1 MRNVDRL
8 PRIKSR
14 PFPHV
19 VVKNFLDPPTLDL
32 VIDALAGLEYD
43 FKESDLFSYWASIE
57 LTDINQVGWRTIGVS
72 GSRIQAIAEIMADV
86 ILEEQDN
93 IGFELD
99 MVAGVTNNGVPLATV
114 VSDLLGI
121 DFGMIRPSRE
131 GTQINYASN
140 YAGLKGKNV
149 VLIDDVVSSG
159 STAEEVIEFVRAREG
174 VPVLAMVLINKKADN
189 KIDDVP
195 LRALIRARPVRT

>member
-1 MRNVDRL
+1 MSLEGMAAKAKELKDKGQTNREIGHEMHLGQPTIDWL
-8 PRIKSR
+8 LAKQASE
-14 PFPHV
+14 
-19 VVKNFLDPPTLDL
+19 NFDDPPPD
-32 VIDALAGLEYD
+32 V
-43 FKESDLFSYWASIE
+43 K
-57 LTDINQVGWRTIGVS
+57 VGWRTIGVS

-93 IGFELD
+93 LGFELD
-99 MVAGVTNNGVPLATV
+99 MVAGVTNNGVPLATMI
-114 VSDLLGI
+114 SNLLGV

-140 YAGLKGKNV
+140 YAGLKGKNI

-174 VPVLAMVLINKKADN
+174 VPVLAMVLVNKKADN

>member
-1 MRNVDRL
+1 M
-8 PRIKSR
+8 
-14 PFPHV
+14 
-19 VVKNFLDPPTLDL
+19 
-32 VIDALAGLEYD
+32 
-43 FKESDLFSYWASIE
+43 SIE
-57 LTDINQVGWRTIGVS
+57 KMAAKVKELKDKGQGNREISQEMNLSQATVEWLLAKQASENFDEAPPPDVKVGWRTIGVS

-99 MVAGVTNNGVPLATV
+99 MVAGVANNGVPLATM
-114 VSDLLGI
+114 VSDLLGV
-121 DFGMIRPSRE
+121 DFGVIRPSRE

-140 YAGLKGKNV
+140 YAGLKGKNIV
-149 VLIDDVVSSG
+149 IIDDVVSSG

-174 VPVLAMVLINKKADN
+174 VPVLAMVLINKRADN

>member
-1 MRNVDRL
+1 MSLEGMAAKAKELKDKGQTNREIGHEMHLGQPTIDWLLAKQASENFDEA
-8 PRIKSR
+8 P
-14 PFPHV
+14 PPD
-19 VVKNFLDPPTLDL
+19 VK
-32 VIDALAGLEYD
+32 
-43 FKESDLFSYWASIE
+43 
-57 LTDINQVGWRTIGVS
+57 VGWRTIGVS

-93 IGFELD
+93 LGFELD
-99 MVAGVTNNGVPLATV
+99 MVAGVTNNGIPLATM
-114 VSDLLGI
+114 VSDLLGV

-131 GTQINYASN
+131 GTEINYASN
-140 YAGLKGKNV
+140 YAGLKGKNI

-174 VPVLAMVLINKKADN
+174 VPVLVMVLINKKADN

>member
-1 MRNVDRL
+1 MSLEGMAAKAKELKDKGQTNREIGHEMHLGQPTIDWLLAKQASENFDEA
-8 PRIKSR
+8 P
-14 PFPHV
+14 PPD
-19 VVKNFLDPPTLDL
+19 VK
-32 VIDALAGLEYD
+32 
-43 FKESDLFSYWASIE
+43 
-57 LTDINQVGWRTIGVS
+57 VGWRTIGVS

-93 IGFELD
+93 LGFELD
-99 MVAGVTNNGVPLATV
+99 MVAGVTNNGIPLATM

-121 DFGMIRPSRE
+121 DFGVIRPSRE

-140 YAGLKGKNV
+140 YAGLKGKNI

-159 STAEEVIEFVRAREG
+159 STAEEVIEFVRARKG
-174 VPVLAMVLINKKADN
+174 VPVLAVVLINKKVDN

>member
-1 MRNVDRL
+1 M
-8 PRIKSR
+8 
-14 PFPHV
+14 
-19 VVKNFLDPPTLDL
+19 
-32 VIDALAGLEYD
+32 
-43 FKESDLFSYWASIE
+43 SIE
-57 LTDINQVGWRTIGVS
+57 KMAAKVKELKDKGQGNREISQEMNLSQATVEWLLAKQASEKFDEALPPDVKVGWRTIGVS

-99 MVAGVTNNGVPLATV
+99 MVAGVTNNGVPLATM
-114 VSDLLGI
+114 VSDLLGV
-121 DFGMIRPSRE
+121 DFGVIRPSRE

-140 YAGLKGKNV
+140 YAGLKGKNIV
-149 VLIDDVVSSG
+149 IIDDVVGSG
-159 STAEEVIEFVRAREG
+159 STAEEVIEFVRARKG
-174 VPVLAMVLINKKADN
+174 VPVLAMVLINKRADN

>member
-1 MRNVDRL
+1 MSLEGMAAKAKELKDKGQTNREIGHEMHLGQPTIDWL
-8 PRIKSR
+8 LAKQASGDFDEAP
-14 PFPHV
+14 PPD
-19 VVKNFLDPPTLDL
+19 VK
-32 VIDALAGLEYD
+32 
-43 FKESDLFSYWASIE
+43 
-57 LTDINQVGWRTIGVS
+57 VGWRTIGVS
-72 GSRIQAIAEIMADV
+72 GSRVQAIAEIMADV

-93 IGFELD
+93 LGFELD
-99 MVAGVTNNGVPLATV
+99 MVAGVTNNGIPLATM
-114 VSDLLGI
+114 VSDLLGV

-140 YAGLKGKNV
+140 YAGLKGKNI

-174 VPVLAMVLINKKADN
+174 VPVLVMVLINKKADN

>member
-1 MRNVDRL
+1 MS
-8 PRIKSR
+8 IEKMTT
-14 PFPHV
+14 
-19 VVKNFLDPPTLDL
+19 K
-32 VIDALAGLEYD
+32 AKE
-43 FKESDLFSYWASIE
+43 FKEKGQSNREISHEMHLSQATVEWLLAKQASE
-57 LTDINQVGWRTIGVS
+57 NFDEAPPPDVKVGWRTIGVS
-72 GSRIQAIAEIMADV
+72 GFRIQAIAEIMTDV

-93 IGFELD
+93 LGFELD
-99 MVAGVTNNGVPLATV
+99 MVAGVTNNGIPLAII

-140 YAGLKGKNV
+140 YAGLKGKNI

-159 STAEEVIEFVRAREG
+159 LTAEEVIEFVRKKEG
-174 VPVLAMVLINKKADN
+174 VPVLTVVLINKKADN

>member
-1 MRNVDRL
+1 MAAKAKELKDKGQTNREIGHEMHLGQPTIDWLLAKQASGNFDEA
-8 PRIKSR
+8 P
-14 PFPHV
+14 PPD
-19 VVKNFLDPPTLDL
+19 VK
-32 VIDALAGLEYD
+32 
-43 FKESDLFSYWASIE
+43 
-57 LTDINQVGWRTIGVS
+57 VGWRTIGVS

-93 IGFELD
+93 LGFELD
-99 MVAGVTNNGVPLATV
+99 MVAGVTNNGIPLATM
-114 VSDLLGI
+114 VSDLLGV

-140 YAGLKGKNV
+140 YAGLKGKNI

>member
-1 MRNVDRL
+1 MARAKELKEEGQSDREISQEMHLAQATVDWLLAKQASENFEETL
-8 PRIKSR
+8 P
-14 PFPHV
+14 PD
-19 VVKNFLDPPTLDL
+19 VK
-32 VIDALAGLEYD
+32 
-43 FKESDLFSYWASIE
+43 
-57 LTDINQVGWRTIGVS
+57 VGWRTIGVS

-93 IGFELD
+93 LGFELD
-99 MVAGVTNNGVPLATV
+99 MVAGVTNNGVPLATM
-114 VSDLLGI
+114 VSDLLGV

-140 YAGLKGKNV
+140 YAGLKGKNI

-159 STAEEVIEFVRAREG
+159 STSEEVIKFVKAREG

>member
-1 MRNVDRL
+1 MSLEGMAAKAKELKDKGQTNREIGHEMHLGQPTIDWLLAKQASENFDEA
-8 PRIKSR
+8 P
-14 PFPHV
+14 PPD
-19 VVKNFLDPPTLDL
+19 VK
-32 VIDALAGLEYD
+32 
-43 FKESDLFSYWASIE
+43 
-57 LTDINQVGWRTIGVS
+57 VGWRTIGVS

-93 IGFELD
+93 LGFELD
-99 MVAGVTNNGVPLATV
+99 MVAGVTNNGIPLATM
-114 VSDLLGI
+114 VSDLLGV

-131 GTQINYASN
+131 GTDINYASN
-140 YAGLKGKNV
+140 YAGLKGKNI

-159 STAEEVIEFVRAREG
+159 STAEEVIKFVRAREG
-174 VPVLAMVLINKKADN
+174 VPVLVMVLINKKADN

>member
-1 MRNVDRL
+1 M
-8 PRIKSR
+8 
-14 PFPHV
+14 
-19 VVKNFLDPPTLDL
+19 
-32 VIDALAGLEYD
+32 
-43 FKESDLFSYWASIE
+43 SIE
-57 LTDINQVGWRTIGVS
+57 KMAAKVKELKDKGQGNREISQEMNLSQATVEWLLAKQASEKFDEALPPDVKVGWRTIGVS
-72 GSRIQAIAEIMADV
+72 GSRIQAIAEIMVDV

-99 MVAGVTNNGVPLATV
+99 MVAGVANNGVPLATM
-114 VSDLLGI
+114 VSDLLGV
-121 DFGMIRPSRE
+121 DFGVIRPSRE

-140 YAGLKGKNV
+140 YAGLKGKNIV
-149 VLIDDVVSSG
+149 IIDDVVSSG
-159 STAEEVIEFVRAREG
+159 TTAEEVIEFVRAREG